1 MHGKTSGGQGEIK
14 FLKRSQLQLES
25 SIFKFSK
32 ETLEKNAT
40 KESWSGSC
48 NVTFSI
54 VNRLP
59 FFPAIFW
66 KLFEFGFS
74 IIVSWKI
81 KWSVLMEMDSW
92 HKNFKC
98 EDSNFTSLAK
108 CIEMAGLLW
117 NSMSTF
123 LNQIESFDL
132 IRIIDIWRL
141 LGSDCMLESCI
152 VLKN

>member
-1 MHGKTSGGQGEIK
+1 MWH
-14 FLKRSQLQLES
+14 FLLLIDSH
-25 SIFKFSK
+25 
-32 ETLEKNAT
+32 
-40 KESWSGSC
+40 
-48 NVTFSI
+48 
-54 VNRLP
+54 

-108 CIEMAGLLW
+108 FIEMAGLLW

-123 LNQIESFDL
+123 LNQIKSLASMLKKIVFTFKMNLTWLNSIDL

-152 VLKN
+152 VLKKWMVKQYDNYFLYIINIPNQGVL